1 MMHRDPPPGTSFE
14 GEHTTTISTAS
25 LNVDSPTTIST
36 ASVNVDSPLQERM
49 PLTRSPQLSA
59 TPKFPEIENCSQV
72 ESGRLCLRQKRLLC
86 VEEQGARCGGCGDS
100 DANERPVSVLTDRT
114 DLVLEVLVYLDETEL
129 LIAMGVCRRW
139 RELAGA
145 HQLWQEKGE
154 MKARD
159 GLVNWAAFK
168 NKGKIRQKRHSM
180 VSFRLGRTLSAL
192 SPSQARF
199 LSTSF
204 PWQSSRRP

>member
-1 MMHRDPPPGTSFE
+1 
-14 GEHTTTISTAS
+14 
-25 LNVDSPTTIST
+25 L
-36 ASVNVDSPLQERM
+36 
-49 PLTRSPQLSA
+49 
-59 TPKFPEIENCSQV
+59 
-72 ESGRLCLRQKRLLC
+72 
-86 VEEQGARCGGCGDS
+86 
-100 DANERPVSVLTDRT
+100 LTDRT

-129 LIAMGVCRRW
+129 LMAMGVCRRW

-145 HQLWQEKGE
+145 RQLWQEKGE

-180 VSFRLGRTLSAL
+180 VSFRFGRTISAL
-192 SPSQARF
+192 FPSQARF

-204 PWQSSRRP
+204 PWQSSRRS